1 MIKQP
6 TSRTC
11 FMCGRE
17 NSHGLKMV
25 WYNNLEANR
34 VEATITIP
42 EQFNGYPGIVHGGI
56 VAAILDETSGR
67 AVMLDGNFEN
77 LFVTLRLNVTYR
89 KPTPTN
95 TPLKAIGWLEHKG
108 NRGMCPMVRSP
119 RSARPLSYGQ
129 PARYLKAGSPKRSS
143 GGWRTISCGGQ
154 QIRGLLPTQRGAHTN
169 DWRLCGPLP
178 RIFCNKK
185 PARAFL

>member
-25 WYNNLEANR
+25 WYNNLELNR
-34 VEATITIP
+34 VEAVVTIP
-42 EQFNGYPGIVHGGI
+42 EHFNGYPGIAHGGI

-67 AVMLDGNFEN
+67 AVMLDGDFDN

-89 KPTPTN
+89 KPTN
-95 TPLKAIGWLEHKG
+95 TLLKAVGRLEHKG
-108 NRGMCPMVRSP
+108 NRGMKV
-119 RSARPLSYGQ
+119 AAEL
-129 PARYLKAGSPKRSS
+129 
-143 GGWRTISCGGQ
+143 
-154 QIRGLLPTQRGAHTN
+154 LLPDGTITTECKAVVIRPTGEISMSWEHEKKF
-169 DWRLCGPLP
+169 WRVEED
-178 RIFCNKK
+178 
-185 PARAFL
+185 